1 MCSHHRAMSLGD
13 LRRLLSMHWNCAAA
27 ALRIKRFVFLLL
39 LLKKEY
45 KASTAV
51 VEHTTHSSM
60 ASGVL

>member
-1 MCSHHRAMSLGD
+1 
-13 LRRLLSMHWNCAAA
+13 MHWNCAAA

-51 VEHTTHSSM
+51 VEHTTHSYGFRRSITFK
-60 ASGVL
+60 V